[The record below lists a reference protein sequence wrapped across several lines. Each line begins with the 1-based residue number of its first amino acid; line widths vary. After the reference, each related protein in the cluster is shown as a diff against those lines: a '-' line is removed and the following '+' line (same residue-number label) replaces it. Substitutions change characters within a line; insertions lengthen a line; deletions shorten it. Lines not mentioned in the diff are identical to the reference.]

1 MILFFSPSEWKR
13 EKGGS
18 ESCFRG
24 LSRPGGGGAPFWGC
38 ARGSSGNKGLETRHM
53 GGATGA
59 RGRLWSRTG
68 WAGRGGAGGGAGS
81 GGACAGRGRWG
92 LPGGQRAGHSLHH
105 PPQPRAKRRPVLGGS
120 GSAEAYPLRG
130 EGTGQEKEGD
140 GKDVVW
146 VTSLEKTTER
156 WPLPCFSQGGWGVLS

>member
-1 MILFFSPSEWKR
+1 MATRDLKLGTLVEPQAHGAAF
-13 EKGGS
+13 GAG
-18 ESCFRG
+18 RG
-24 LSRPGGGGAPFWGC
+24 
-38 ARGSSGNKGLETRHM
+38 
-53 GGATGA
+53 
-59 RGRLWSRTG
+59 
-68 WAGRGGAGGGAGS
+68 GRGGAGGGAGS
-81 GGACAGRGRWG
+81 GGACGGRGRWG

-105 PPQPRAKRRPVLGGS
+105 PPQPRTKRRPVHGGS

-156 WPLPCFSQGGWGVLS
+156 WPLPCFSQGGWGVLSRGASLRPLETPFY

>member
-1 MILFFSPSEWKR
+1 MATRDLKLGTWVEPQAH
-13 EKGGS
+13 
-18 ESCFRG
+18 
-24 LSRPGGGGAPFWGC
+24 GAAF
-38 ARGSSGNKGLETRHM
+38 
-53 GGATGA
+53 GA
-59 RGRLWSRTG
+59 GR
-68 WAGRGGAGGGAGS
+68 AGRGGAGGGAGS